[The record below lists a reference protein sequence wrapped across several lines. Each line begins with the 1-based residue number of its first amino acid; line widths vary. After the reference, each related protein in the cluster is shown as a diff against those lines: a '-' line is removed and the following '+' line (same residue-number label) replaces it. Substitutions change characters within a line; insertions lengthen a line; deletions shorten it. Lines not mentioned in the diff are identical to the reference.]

1 MKFKNLLNK
10 NVLILG
16 LGISGFSLALKL
28 RKSIKTLYCWD
39 DDLKIRKKAI
49 KSKLILKKISEIDFN
64 NLDFLIISPGINNDH
79 IAAKKAKKASC
90 KVITDIELIS
100 FIDKNLCL
108 VGITGTNGKSTTSQ
122 MIKDVINNS
131 KIKSEVVGNIGVPF
145 TDVNID
151 TKTHL
156 IVEASSYQ
164 LERIEKV
171 NFNIAVLLNIYN
183 DHLERHKNIG
193 NYIKAK
199 KKIFENQN
207 LSDHAIICTDTKIC
221 KKISNSFNKS
231 YKSNLILI
239 STSEELPN
247 GIYLKENKNE
257 IIIFDNIYCES
268 FSILKEK
275 INLSGKH
282 NYQNILAC
290 YAVSKILGYK
300 TKFFVKGIK
309 KFKGLEHR
317 FEKFFKYKSI
327 TFINDS
333 KSTNIISSKVALKG
347 IDNIY
352 WLAGGIQKDGGFDE
366 IEKDLSSVIKV
377 FLYGQSRKEFSKYLR
392 NYVKTEV
399 FKDLKKAFYKALDE
413 GLNSKKKI
421 NIILSPAC
429 ASFDQFK
436 NFEERGHYFKKIV
449 RKKVNLL
456 NELENEK
463 H

>member
-1 MKFKNLLNK
+1 MFLE
-10 NVLILG
+10 
-16 LGISGFSLALKL
+16 GF
-28 RKSIKTLYCWD
+28 
-39 DDLKIRKKAI
+39 
-49 KSKLILKKISEIDFN
+49 E
-64 NLDFLIISPGINNDH
+64 
-79 IAAKKAKKASC
+79 
-90 KVITDIELIS
+90 
-100 FIDKNLCL
+100 
-108 VGITGTNGKSTTSQ
+108 
-122 MIKDVINNS
+122 
-131 KIKSEVVGNIGVPF
+131 
-145 TDVNID
+145 
-151 TKTHL
+151 
-156 IVEASSYQ
+156 
-164 LERIEKV
+164 
-171 NFNIAVLLNIYN
+171 
-183 DHLERHKNIG
+183 
-193 NYIKAK
+193 
-199 KKIFENQN
+199 
-207 LSDHAIICTDTKIC
+207 
-221 KKISNSFNKS
+221 
-231 YKSNLILI
+231 
-239 STSEELPN
+239 
-247 GIYLKENKNE
+247 
-257 IIIFDNIYCES
+257 
-268 FSILKEK
+268 
-275 INLSGKH
+275 H

-290 YAVSKILGYK
+290 YAVSKLLGYK

-333 KSTNIISSKVALKG
+333 KSTNIISSKVALKD

-392 NYVKTEV
+392 NHVQTEV

-436 NFEERGHYFKKIV
+436 NFEERGLYFKKIV
-449 RKKVNLL
+449 REKVNLL